1 MNYRE
6 IRNRETQPLISI
18 FSGNYWINQ
27 KCEEVVTRTSWRIL
41 SQSWRWNLTYDWLYF
56 YFSNS
61 KINNFFLAFNFFL
74 YNLSPRFFIHLS
86 LWSIMIT
93 LMVDF
98 FAEANPKNQ
107 SFSPRIAKIDIVK
120 ILKNKSIFLKY
131 FQTFSQNLSESQCF
145 TWKPQQ
151 KPSI

>member
-1 MNYRE
+1 M
-6 IRNRETQPLISI
+6 
-18 FSGNYWINQ
+18 IN
-27 KCEEVVTRTSWRIL
+27 
-41 SQSWRWNLTYDWLYF
+41 
-56 YFSNS
+56 
-61 KINNFFLAFNFFL
+61 
-74 YNLSPRFFIHLS
+74 
-86 LWSIMIT
+86 